1 MKTIGIAID
10 RWKLPIFKRHLDA
23 AEYRFTEHPGDTP
36 DTMLLKVKARFASDL
51 QPVVEAA
58 QKECRVTVRPRT

>member
-10 RWKLPIFKRHLDA
+10 RWKLPIFKKHLDA
-23 AEYRFTEHPGDTP
+23 AEYRFTEHPGLTK
-36 DTMLLKVKARFASDL
+36 DTMLLKVTARFASDL

-58 QKECRVTVRPRT
+58 QTECRKVKR